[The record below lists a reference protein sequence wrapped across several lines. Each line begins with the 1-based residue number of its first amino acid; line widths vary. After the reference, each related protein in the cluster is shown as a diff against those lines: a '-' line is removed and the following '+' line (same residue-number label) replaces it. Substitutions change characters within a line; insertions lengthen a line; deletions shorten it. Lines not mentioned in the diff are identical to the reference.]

1 MLPVIISTLDDPQ
14 DRNFIVQLYLEY
26 EKLLFS
32 TAWKFTSSHH
42 DAEEI
47 VQDSLERLIRKTSVL
62 RQLERCT
69 LVAYIVSTVRN
80 TAINH
85 LRKAG
90 RIKLAETDIDDE
102 SETIDPQLSLDDLL
116 ILRERQQKLAATWLN
131 IPEDDRMLLEGK
143 YLLGLSDGELA
154 ELGGCKSNSVR
165 MKLTR
170 ARRNALKIMLD
181 KEVEWI

>member
-69 LVAYIVSTVRN
+69 LVAYIVSTVRAVPVGLYRFAACVQHPCDRKYEGEN
-80 TAINH
+80 QGTEKGEAI
-85 LRKAG
+85 
-90 RIKLAETDIDDE
+90 
-102 SETIDPQLSLDDLL
+102 Q
-116 ILRERQQKLAATWLN
+116 
-131 IPEDDRMLLEGK
+131 
-143 YLLGLSDGELA
+143 
-154 ELGGCKSNSVR
+154 
-165 MKLTR
+165 
-170 ARRNALKIMLD
+170 
-181 KEVEWI
+181 